1 MFLIAS
7 SCALLLTR
15 ISFVNYTNC
24 SINNGKKRRE
34 PNGERQ
40 LIFLLVLLSIHPVL
54 HSTTTNISQ
63 ITDFALEV
71 LCYTYFETLK
81 WFFWHVLYI
90 CIYMNQISFIPR
102 LLLYIGIIKTNGAC
116 IYCHLPD
123 MFCFLLPLS
132 TIYPEFFKFTFDLL
146 CSLQIKQSLLHMIF

>member
-1 MFLIAS
+1 MFLIA
-7 SCALLLTR
+7 CAWALLLTR

-54 HSTTTNISQ
+54 HSTITNISQ

-71 LCYTYFETLK
+71 LCYTYFELLK
-81 WFFWHVLYI
+81 WYFWHVLYI
-90 CIYMNQISFIPR
+90 YIKPDIIQTKAAAIYRYYKDKWCMHILPFTRYVLFSFTVK
-102 LLLYIGIIKTNGAC
+102 Y
-116 IYCHLPD
+116 Y
-123 MFCFLLPLS
+123 LS
-132 TIYPEFFKFTFDLL
+132 RVF
-146 CSLQIKQSLLHMIF
+146 